1 MAFFTKNNNKMAR
14 LIVPTDYSTTAEK
27 ALDQAFLLAQKG
39 NDEVELFH
47 VVVMSPTPD
56 SPKIHGYVMSR
67 KKEEEGRLKAL
78 AAERIRALGLPVT
91 TRWRAKVMYAEHFLD
106 AISHRFEKSKAKLVV
121 MGTSGISGLANK
133 IFGSNT
139 ANLISKA
146 ELPVLAVPPSWVP
159 ANLQKLEFCLPP
171 EEVTVH
177 KKDINKWAKWMGAAA
192 SIAYF
197 TDVADAVPDEGKSP
211 IPIKTIVTMPE
222 EPLYEDLVEYSA
234 SLKATALCMFVHER
248 LTVFE
253 RIFDRSVTGQ
263 VVGRVRIPMLA
274 LPVKAA

>member
-1 MAFFTKNNNKMAR
+1 MAR

-27 ALDQAFLLAQKG
+27 ALDQAFLLAKKD
-39 NDEVELFH
+39 NDEVELLH
-47 VVVMSPTPD
+47 VVVMSPTSD
-56 SPKIHGYVMSR
+56 SPKIYDYIMSG

-78 AAERIRALGLPVT
+78 AAERIKALGLPAT
-91 TRWRAKVMYAEHFLD
+91 TRWRVKVLYAEHFLV
-106 AISHRFEKSKAKLVV
+106 AITHRFEKSKAKLVV
-121 MGTSGISGLANK
+121 MGTTGISGLANK

-146 ELPVLAVPPSWVP
+146 ELPVLTVPPSWKP
-159 ANLQKLEFCLPP
+159 TILQKLEFCLPP
-171 EEVTVH
+171 EEVPAH
-177 KKDINKWAKWMGAAA
+177 KKEINKWAKWMGATA

-197 TDVADAVPDEGKSP
+197 TNIADAVPNQSKSP
-211 IPIKTIVTMPE
+211 FPIKTIVTLPE

-234 SLKATALCMFVHER
+234 NLKATALCMFVHER

-263 VVGRVRIPMLA
+263 VAGRVHIPMLA
-274 LPVKAA
+274 LPIKAA